1 MRASAFIVAALLLTN
16 PVPSSADQ
24 RYALIVSGAAGGPEY
39 VAQYDRW
46 STQLSKALIEALK
59 FDPARVTVLSDT
71 SRPADVATAENVRR
85 VITSIASRMT
95 RDDVFF
101 ILLIGHGTFDG
112 TDAKFNLVGPD
123 LESAD
128 WSALLKAVPGRAILV
143 NTSSAS
149 FPFLERL
156 SGSRRVIITA
166 TDSPAQRYDTV
177 FPEYFIRALTDPGA
191 DLDKNER
198 VSIWEAFA
206 AASSAVRRHYQQRG
220 QLSTEHAL
228 LDDNGDKTGSA
239 DPSTN
244 GPDGKVA
251 SLLAIGSAADAAAL
265 PSDPKLRA
273 LVLEQRELEHRV
285 ESLRLLK
292 ESMDPAKYQSELE
305 KLVTDL
311 ALKTREIRSLE
322 GAK

>member
-1 MRASAFIVAALLLTN
+1 MLHAFLLILVGLAGDPEHGELFHKWGGELAESAGRLGV
-16 PVPSSADQ
+16 
-24 RYALIVSGAAGGPEY
+24 
-39 VAQYDRW
+39 
-46 STQLSKALIEALK
+46 
-59 FDPARVTVLSDT
+59 
-71 SRPADVATAENVRR
+71 PADHVVYLVDQAQEGDKNVTGKATVEEISKTFDRFAKQATPEDAVY
-85 VITSIASRMT
+85 V
-95 RDDVFF
+95 V
-101 ILLIGHGTFDG
+101 LIGHGSYDG
-112 TDAKFNLVGPD
+112 KTAKFNLPGPD
-123 LESAD
+123 ISGADFNTQFRKLPTKKIVFVDTTSASGPFLNEL
-128 WSALLKAVPGRAILV
+128 SAPGR
-143 NTSSAS
+143 T
-149 FPFLERL
+149 
-156 SGSRRVIITA
+156 IITA
-166 TDSPAQRYDTV
+166 TRNGAENFSTL
-177 FPEYFIRALTDPGA
+177 FGGYFVDALTGDEA
-191 DLDKNER
+191 DADKNRR
-198 VSIWEAFA
+198 VSMLEAFQFAKA
-206 AASSAVRRHYQQRG
+206 AVQRAYEKEG
-220 QLSTEHAL
+220 LLSTEHAL